1 MQPQPVRMRMPF
13 SRAGIVVKALLL
25 TLLVVLASV
34 ASLGASG
41 GQGNGNA
48 AGAKESKGIVMAL
61 SPSSR
66 SLDQGQS
73 ATFEATIS
81 SSAGFSGPVA
91 FSAAG
96 LPSGTTAAWS
106 PSSVVLAS
114 GGSAKVTVTV
124 ATSPTTPAGK
134 ADFTVTGTSG
144 TTQSNAAK
152 GQLHVKEVK
161 RNFGVTGSLQGPLAP
176 GVSLPLDLQISNP
189 EKKNIAV
196 TNVSASISQ
205 VVRTPAAIA
214 AGLPCSSADY
224 SVTQF
229 TGTYPFD
236 VQPGSTSL
244 SALGI
249 PQSSWPRIS
258 MLDTLQLQDGCKGA
272 TLELTYSGTG
282 QAN

>member
-1 MQPQPVRMRMPF
+1 MQPQPVRMRMPL
-13 SRAGIVVKALLL
+13 SRAGIAVKAALL
-25 TLLVVLASV
+25 TVLVVLASV

-41 GQGNGNA
+41 GQSNGKMAEAKAVA
-48 AGAKESKGIVMAL
+48 AIQLAL

-73 ATFEATIS
+73 ATFDATVS
-81 SSAGFSGPVA
+81 SSGGYLGPVA

-106 PSSVVLAS
+106 PSSVVVNS
-114 GGSAKVTVTV
+114 GSTAKATLTIF
-124 ATSPTTPAGK
+124 TSPTTPAGK
-134 ADFTVTGTSG
+134 VDFTVTGTSG
-144 TTQSNAAK
+144 TIKSNAAK

-189 EKKNIAV
+189 ENKSIAV

-224 SVTQF
+224 NVTQF

-249 PQSSWPRIS
+249 PQASWPRIS

>member
-1 MQPQPVRMRMPF
+1 MD
-13 SRAGIVVKALLL
+13 RAGMAVKATLL

-41 GQGNGNA
+41 GPGNGKA
-48 AGAKESKGIVMAL
+48 AGGKEPVGILVAL

-73 ATFEATIS
+73 ATFEASVS
-81 SSAGFSGPVA
+81 SRGGFSGPVA
-91 FSAAG
+91 FSATG

-106 PSSVVLAS
+106 PSSVVLSS
-114 GGSAKVTVTV
+114 GSSAKVTLTL

-134 ADFTVTGTSG
+134 FDVTVTGTNG
-144 TTQSNAAK
+144 AVRSNAEQV
-152 GQLHVKEVK
+152 QLHVKEVK
-161 RNFGVTGSLQGPLAP
+161 RNFGVSGSLGSPLAP

-196 TNVSASISQ
+196 TNLSASISN
-205 VVRTPAAIA
+205 VVRTPAAVA

-229 TGTYPFD
+229 TGTYPLD
-236 VQPGSTSL
+236 IKPGSTSL
-244 SALGI
+244 SALGL
-249 PQSSWPRIS
+249 PPASWPRIS

-272 TLELTYSGTG
+272 TLELTFSGTG